1 MPLIRYLLGICVC
14 LTDYA
19 HAESGIYTCP
29 MHLNYVIEEFGECP
43 LCGMDLVK
51 VKRSQTPDVL
61 VEIDDEIS
69 SRIPVTISPETIQ
82 KMGVRTENVVYSKF
96 GASLRSYGLVKENTR
111 LRHVVSGRV
120 AGWIENLKITALGDR
135 VKKGQ
140 LLFTLYSPDLILAQ
154 QDFFAALATRSE
166 SRILSGAERLRSLG
180 VSDLVISEI
189 RSKGRKLNHIPFY
202 SEVDGI
208 VSHLSVSKGS
218 YIQPGDK
225 IATVQDYS
233 SVWVEVS
240 IAEKDLQ
247 FISEKSKATVTFPN
261 LGNVLRLTIIDY
273 IYPTVNE
280 KSRTGTVRLVLEN
293 TGGSL
298 KPGAYADVVFE
309 TNVDMRLS
317 IPSEAILKSSRGD
330 FVIIA
335 QDKGR
340 FLPRNIQTGIQSD
353 GRSEVTKGLSEG
365 ESVLVSSQFLIDS
378 ESSLRE
384 SFRKMQTRNE
394 VRKSDEL
401 GELIEARDAK

>member
-1 MPLIRYLLGICVC
+1 MLLIRYVFGVC
-14 LTDYA
+14 FFLTGYA

-29 MHLNYVIEEFGECP
+29 MHLNYVTEEFGGCP

-51 VKRSQTPDVL
+51 FKRSQTPDVPL
-61 VEIDDEIS
+61 GIDDEIS
-69 SRIPVTISPETIQ
+69 SRMPVTMSPETIQ
-82 KMGVRTENVVYSKF
+82 KMGVRTENVGYSKF

-111 LRHVVSGRV
+111 LRNAVSGRV

-135 VKKGQ
+135 VNKGQ

-154 QDFFAALATRSE
+154 QDFFSALATRID

-180 VSDLVISEI
+180 VSDLVIYEI
-189 RSKGRKLNHIPFY
+189 RSKGIKLDHIPFY
-202 SEVDGI
+202 SEVDGV

-225 IATVQDYS
+225 IATIQDYS
-233 SVWVEVS
+233 SVWIEVS
-240 IAEKDLQ
+240 VAEKDLQ
-247 FISEKSKATVTFPN
+247 FISEKSEATVTFPN
-261 LGNVLRLTIIDY
+261 LGNVLRLANIDY

-293 TGGSL
+293 SGGLL
-298 KPGAYADVVFE
+298 KPGAYADVIFE
-309 TNVDMRLS
+309 TDVDMRLS

-365 ESVLVSSQFLIDS
+365 ERVVVSSQFLIDS

-384 SFRKMQTRNE
+384 SFHKMQTPNE
-394 VRKSDEL
+394 VREPERI